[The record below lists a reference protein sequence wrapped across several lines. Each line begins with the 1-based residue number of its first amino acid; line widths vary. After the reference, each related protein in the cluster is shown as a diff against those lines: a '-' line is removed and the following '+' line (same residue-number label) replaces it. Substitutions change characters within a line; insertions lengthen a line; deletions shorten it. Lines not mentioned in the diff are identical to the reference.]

1 MDDRSFMRCVE
12 KRAKQAEDKFREQ
25 LADARDEANRY
36 RAEGM
41 DLRDDLD
48 RLQERYDKLEREQ
61 DEHQCAPIATIAMPG
76 PGDQANRVT
85 RVPPPPAPAP
95 VAGTAPPGYVP
106 GQFESTIA
114 RHTRPRAARTDTMSA
129 APLAAAVPPPVFAPE
144 PPRWPTQ
151 PVPQQKGGQ
160 TTAPH
165 PASLVNQRQAAPA
178 VDPYYYDEDTD
189 DETDRL
195 FYGKD
200 YKPRPRAKAA
210 KVGKSRFANQLQ
222 AILGNR
228 PNGGRAWTLDPQT
241 PQEWDQARQSL
252 DDAHAANNSQT
263 GELLRLMRRF
273 ISTANSVAASDRV
286 TGTKNLSDVQRHAM
300 MQWRAPDWEQVTRWD
315 PQSGT
320 VVKTDTTKAE
330 LRNKRGAAGNRNET
344 LRSALSERLGLS
356 VNGQPHPHLGDIASP
371 RHVDHPDLWREYA
384 RSITRTP
391 PRGFAFGPDGLPF
404 QRHVRA
410 FLRFAPLFKGTTG
423 HLASHYGQIRLLA
436 LIAKGYYGSGLRA
449 LGITPNAQPD
459 WSPIEFVPDAPITD
473 DALVVELARRGFTE
487 AEALDA
493 SDYAYSWLTDTLV
506 TEPDD
511 NVRQFIS
518 GTLNHSSALTSAQ
531 PWPEVMQFHY
541 HEAHGRWLPVVPAAS
556 ETIDTI
562 VSEQSSDGAPPSS
575 AEGDAPMQETQLPPA
590 SSTPEGVDTAVEP
603 KPETG
608 DKSPEME
615 VDDNGTA
622 GDSK

>member
-1 MDDRSFMRCVE
+1 
-12 KRAKQAEDKFREQ
+12 
-25 LADARDEANRY
+25 
-36 RAEGM
+36 
-41 DLRDDLD
+41 
-48 RLQERYDKLEREQ
+48 
-61 DEHQCAPIATIAMPG
+61 
-76 PGDQANRVT
+76 
-85 RVPPPPAPAP
+85 
-95 VAGTAPPGYVP
+95 
-106 GQFESTIA
+106 
-114 RHTRPRAARTDTMSA
+114 
-129 APLAAAVPPPVFAPE
+129 
-144 PPRWPTQ
+144 
-151 PVPQQKGGQ
+151 
-160 TTAPH
+160 
-165 PASLVNQRQAAPA
+165 
-178 VDPYYYDEDTD
+178 
-189 DETDRL
+189 
-195 FYGKD
+195 
-200 YKPRPRAKAA
+200 
-210 KVGKSRFANQLQ
+210 
-222 AILGNR
+222 
-228 PNGGRAWTLDPQT
+228 
-241 PQEWDQARQSL
+241 
-252 DDAHAANNSQT
+252 
-263 GELLRLMRRF
+263 
-273 ISTANSVAASDRV
+273 
-286 TGTKNLSDVQRHAM
+286 
-300 MQWRAPDWEQVTRWD
+300 
-315 PQSGT
+315 
-320 VVKTDTTKAE
+320 
-330 LRNKRGAAGNRNET
+330 
-344 LRSALSERLGLS
+344 
-356 VNGQPHPHLGDIASP
+356 
-371 RHVDHPDLWREYA
+371 
-384 RSITRTP
+384 
-391 PRGFAFGPDGLPF
+391 
-404 QRHVRA
+404 
-410 FLRFAPLFKGTTG
+410 
-423 HLASHYGQIRLLA
+423 LA
-436 LIAKGYYGSGLRA
+436 LIAKGYYGDGLRA